1 MDVTSLSLPDES
13 GTPSRPIRP
22 APDPA
27 AGQVFADNVDET
39 GEIEPAPG
47 AEAAESPEIA
57 AEAAE
62 SDAEDGDEATDGDV
76 AQTQV
81 DVLQRM
87 IEAWSGI
94 TSEIAPAARPQDRA
108 AAETAISGT
117 APIVQN
123 IVSDDRVGT
132 NGEAMITAD
141 IPDEALP
148 EFGPD
153 RPRSGNTQPPSAASA
168 TIPRAD
174 SELTGGGDRTDEIQT
189 ESEGDGAN
197 RQGETARGTEGR
209 IAETRLSADGS
220 GLSADGS
227 GLSADGS
234 GGNGQAAS
242 PLAQDRAAVPGPFST
257 DPAMLRLSDPG
268 LISIDF
274 SDAPGQK
281 PQLPRHDPGAAIRQ
295 IADAVVRQRDDRIEI
310 ALSPEELGR
319 VRMTLSGRDHA
330 PHVVIWAERP
340 EVMDMLRRN
349 ATMLIEQ
356 FIDVGVEDATLEFDH
371 RGSGEQD
378 RNPAGQNLPDF
389 GDGPTGLVMQTAIA
403 TSAGP
408 WMSGLGRL
416 DIRL

>member
-27 AGQVFADNVDET
+27 AGQVFADNVDGT

-81 DVLQRM
+81 DALQRM

-108 AAETAISGT
+108 AVETATSGT

-123 IVSDDRVGT
+123 IVSDDRVGA
-132 NGEAMITAD
+132 NGEAVITAD
-141 IPDEALP
+141 VPDEALP

-153 RPRSGNTQPPSAASA
+153 RPRTRNTQPPASA
-168 TIPRAD
+168 TLPRAE
-174 SELTGGGDRTDEIQT
+174 SEFPGGGDRTEEIQT

-209 IAETRLSADGS
+209 IAETR
-220 GLSADGS
+220 
-227 GLSADGS
+227 LSADGS

-378 RNPAGQNLPDF
+378 RNPTGQNLPDF